1 MLQEFGAT
9 LDFNGVP
16 VSEMQAARISK
27 VNKCLVFVF
36 THKVNAA
43 KFLLNRDHE
52 DVQQEEESQ
61 KVRHLALHEFVNV
74 FLNNCSVV
82 DIAPARIDAY
92 ESKAKTVAYGKVL
105 INDML
110 WRSAPPRYNE
120 GRWLAYC
127 NATEWHAISALVGGF
142 GYGAWG
148 RVKLQCESKS
158 SVTES
163 QHEDNQRKEAGEN
176 LKAIQTFAKGDFSRF
191 FLVLQ
196 LVMLKANEALVHVL
210 FAASEVRLEN
220 RNVKARSH
228 RRNSR
233 MKKNDANAKVPT
245 VKMSVVMVAV
255 EEHVHRLWSMLTTI
269 PDDISNKDD
278 DKWPLLFLAEA
289 YWPHHRAPEQE
300 CHRIALDCV
309 LDQCAEMCHRF
320 LIEHRNAPYSLIA
333 RDGGLVDEEKGSA
346 FLRANHCCVRHVQP
360 LREYCV
366 ADRWSQHGGPLQ
378 HTRAHQRLGLLLPM
392 QQS

>member
-16 VSEMQAARISK
+16 VSEMQAARNSK

-43 KFLLNRDHE
+43 KFLLNRDDE

-61 KVRHLALHEFVNV
+61 RVRHLALHEFVNV

-82 DIAPARIDAY
+82 GIAPARIDAY

-158 SVTES
+158 SVTET
-163 QHEDNQRKEAGEN
+163 QHEDNQRKEAGDN
-176 LKAIQTFAKGDFSRF
+176 LKAIRTFAKGDFSRF

-210 FAASEVRLEN
+210 FAASEVRLE
-220 RNVKARSH
+220 SQCE
-228 RRNSR
+228 S
-233 MKKNDANAKVPT
+233 
-245 VKMSVVMVAV
+245 S
-255 EEHVHRLWSMLTTI
+255 
-269 PDDISNKDD
+269 ISST
-278 DKWPLLFLAEA
+278 E
-289 YWPHHRAPEQE
+289 
-300 CHRIALDCV
+300 
-309 LDQCAEMCHRF
+309 
-320 LIEHRNAPYSLIA
+320 
-333 RDGGLVDEEKGSA
+333 
-346 FLRANHCCVRHVQP
+346 
-360 LREYCV
+360 
-366 ADRWSQHGGPLQ
+366 
-378 HTRAHQRLGLLLPM
+378 
-392 QQS
+392 